1 MIKKLTPIKY
11 KLKMTK
17 INKDIIKKAM
27 KQIIAAIGENP
38 NREGMKDTPQRIAE
52 MYEELF
58 AGIGEDPRN
67 ILRAHLTEDK
77 HKEMIILKEV
87 PFYSICE
94 HHLLPFIGKAHIA
107 YIPNGKIVGL
117 SRLAHAVEII
127 SKKPQ
132 IQERLTSE
140 IADTIDSAVKPYGVL
155 VVVECEHLC
164 MSMRGIKKA
173 GTTTV
178 TSAIRGYFL
187 KNAATRQEAFSLINK
202 R

>member
-1 MIKKLTPIKY
+1 MAQ
-11 KLKMTK
+11 
-17 INKDIIKKAM
+17 INKKQIQESFA
-27 KQIIAAIGENP
+27 QIIAAIGDDS
-38 NREGMKDTPQRIAE
+38 NREGLKDTPERIAC

-58 AGIGEDPRN
+58 SGTGKDAREA
-67 ILRAHLTEDK
+67 LKQHLTEDK
-77 HKEMIILKEV
+77 HKEMIILKDI
-87 PFYSICE
+87 PFYSMCE

-117 SRLAHAVEII
+117 SRLAEAVDII

-140 IADTIDSAVKPYGVL
+140 IADTIDSGVKPYGVL

-164 MSMRGIKKA
+164 MSMRGIKKP

-187 KNAATRQEAFSLINK
+187 KNAATRQEAFALINK
-202 R
+202 K

>member
-1 MIKKLTPIKY
+1 MPA
-11 KLKMTK
+11 
-17 INKDIIKKAM
+17 INKKQITNAV

-38 NREGMKDTPQRIAE
+38 NREGLRETPERIAQ

-58 AGIGEDPRN
+58 SGIGEDPRE
-67 ILRAHLTEDK
+67 ILRKHLTEDM
-77 HKEMIILKEV
+77 HKEMIILKDI
-87 PFYSICE
+87 PFYSMCE

-107 YIPNGKIVGL
+107 YIPHGNIVGL

-164 MSMRGIKKA
+164 ISMRGTKKP

-187 KNAATRQEAFSLINK
+187 KNDATRQEAFSLINK
-202 R
+202 K

>member
-1 MIKKLTPIKY
+1 MLT
-11 KLKMTK
+11 
-17 INKDIIKKAM
+17 INKKQIAQSI

-38 NREGMKDTPQRIAE
+38 NREGLKETPERIAQ

-58 AGIGEDPRN
+58 AGIGEDPRE
-67 ILRAHLTEDK
+67 ILRKHLTEDQ
-77 HKEMIILKEV
+77 HKEMIILKDI
-87 PFYSICE
+87 PFYSMCE

-164 MSMRGIKKA
+164 ISMRGTKKP

-187 KNAATRQEAFSLINK
+187 KNDATRQEAFSLINK

>member
-1 MIKKLTPIKY
+1 
-11 KLKMTK
+11 
-17 INKDIIKKAM
+17 
-27 KQIIAAIGENP
+27 
-38 NREGMKDTPQRIAE
+38 

-58 AGIGEDPRN
+58 SGTGKDAREA
-67 ILRAHLTEDK
+67 LKQHLTEDK
-77 HKEMIILKEV
+77 HKEMIILKDI
-87 PFYSICE
+87 PFYSMCE

-117 SRLAHAVEII
+117 SRLAEAVDII

-140 IADTIDSAVKPYGVL
+140 IADTIDSGVKPYGVL

-164 MSMRGIKKA
+164 MSMRGIKKP

-187 KNAATRQEAFSLINK
+187 KNAATRQEAFALINK
-202 R
+202 K